1 VKDLKFIY
9 FFLLILLQSVILE
22 AQRWNEVDIE
32 KTQKYVL
39 VTFDKVGVK
48 NNEIKI
54 PIFNC
59 VENCEETETWNFKL
73 NSKELKDILLQ
84 NTPYLPEKGIS
95 SIVINNNGF
104 RFFDFSETYFNP
116 LLNFHDEVKNLKDF
130 EKLVQNEIN
139 SMNFLNPF
147 RKILKDTIESRLTI
161 HPDFRI
167 SKNLENKI
175 MNKSILIVFYID
187 KLKGEMRILKSR
199 KDGGY
204 NISTDLDLILKASIY
219 QFNSKNNS
227 FKLISTLE
235 GKSENI
241 EFMKN
246 IKELYSIN
254 YFDSKF
260 SEVPTFVDGE
270 IEFKKSFEKSF
281 KEAYTKIIDKLSKL
295 SFFMPVSPITKYNKG
310 IISFFVPENDLAT
323 LSNIRV
329 DAPVYLQDVKKDG
342 SLNKRAWGRVVVSSE
357 NNAEAKI
364 LKSDDLIPMPKY
376 ISVVSWDGTLWNSG
390 IKYKTSTLKSSGVDL
405 ATSSEIILYFGSS
418 MDVGYFFDDARFSNV
433 WADLNIF
440 LGTGSYS
447 ADGKTN
453 ISSISANYLFGVELG
468 AEDRFYVNFR
478 GSKKPFYFSAGGNL
492 GFQIGNYDLDYH
504 NNDEYFSQYDKTSGS
519 GELNLFSS
527 YLELKVGGGYTFR
540 PDFEFYSFVGYN
552 LNFFNYSYIVED
564 GKTLRKDAIDNI
576 NTKEI
581 GYDSGMSLSIGT
593 RFLY

>member
-1 VKDLKFIY
+1 VKFIY
-9 FFLLILLQSVILE
+9 IYVLILLQSIILE
-22 AQRWNEVDIE
+22 AQQWDEIDIE

-48 NNEIKI
+48 NAQIEV
-54 PIFNC
+54 PVFNC
-59 VENCEETETWNFKL
+59 VQSCEETTKWNFRIT
-73 NSKELKDILLQ
+73 SKELKTILLQ
-84 NTPYLPEKGIS
+84 NSSYLPEKGIS

-104 RFFDFSETYFNP
+104 RFFNFSESYINP
-116 LLNFHDEVKNLKDF
+116 LLDFQDEVKNLKDF

-139 SMNFLNPF
+139 SVNFLNPF
-147 RKILKDTIESRLTI
+147 RKILKDTIDSRLTI

-167 SKNLENKI
+167 SKDLENKI

-204 NISTDLDLILKASIY
+204 NISTDLDLVLKASIY
-219 QFNSKNNS
+219 QFNSKDNN

-260 SEVPTFVDGE
+260 STVPTFVDGE
-270 IEFKKSFEKSF
+270 LEFKQAFENSF
-281 KEAYTKIIDKLSKL
+281 KEAYTKIINKLSKL

-310 IISFFVPENDLAT
+310 VISFFVPENDLAT

-329 DAPVYLQDVKKDG
+329 DAPIYLQDTNENG
-342 SLNKRAWGRVVVSSE
+342 RLYKRAWGRVSQSSE
-357 NNAEAKI
+357 KNIEARI
-364 LKSDDLIPMPKY
+364 LKSDNLEPLPKY
-376 ISVVSWDGTLWNSG
+376 ISVFSWDGTLWNGG
-390 IKYKTSTLKSSGVDL
+390 IKYKNSTLKSSGVDL

-418 MDVGYFFDDARFSNV
+418 MDIGYFFDDARFSNV

-453 ISSISANYLFGVELG
+453 INSISANYLFGVELG
-468 AEDRFYVNFR
+468 AEDRFYVKFR
-478 GSKKPFYFSAGGNL
+478 GAKKPFYFSAGGNL
-492 GFQIGNYDLDYH
+492 GFQVANYDLDYH

-540 PDFEFYSFVGYN
+540 PDFEIYSFLGYN
-552 LNFFNYSYIVED
+552 LGLFNYSYIVED